1 MSKLSDAFL
10 LISFICYGIVAFY
23 YVSLFVLNVIDKISN
38 IIEKIFKG
46 DTEKKICYIKEIKN
60 KEELT
65 GKEIPIGNN
74 WYAIYK

>member
-1 MSKLSDAFL
+1 MSKLSDVFL
-10 LISFICYGIVAFY
+10 LISFICYGIVAFFY
-23 YVSLFVLNVIDKISN
+23 ILIFVLNVIEKISN
-38 IIEKIFKG
+38 ISEKIFKG
-46 DTEKKICYIKEIKN
+46 DTEEKIYCLKEIKN